1 MASLTH
7 VCVWSSKG
15 WTHITPEE
23 VARSHPGGSV
33 SARSGL
39 FMCEL
44 CGQYVRFVD
53 GDIQTPHFRHSAYEE
68 SKDCPERTFGP
79 GGNYTYVAGEHELP
93 IRIVNITSTGF
104 SFELGLVAVPREL
117 LKKQMRKELT
127 IVPSNKSMT
136 PFVYSYER
144 LNKDVLTYVPI
155 GDCPSEKY
163 TVISSD
169 EIERTYWPRIT
180 NGVRESGAIFDAE
193 SGKMLPDDADVIVG
207 KEYYLLSRG
216 RLYNIYNGVSIRQL
230 LKRNISWSTW
240 YLLQV
245 TATDLTES
253 AAKFFLNYHCRL
265 TSQPISIQPIWPVYV
280 QSPYVI
286 QNSGETTWFLVQGQG
301 ETTTKTYPAATMLY
315 YPSDGGKVCSIE
327 VNERQQLISTGRAK
341 VLEYTY
347 LWKKPLNERAEQPK
361 VTISDIDG
369 NPVPSGLQNNI
380 PQNHIIRVTAPF
392 DGTIRLEKN
401 GFVIEQISLK
411 AEISIELDAIQYGVR
426 VLILQGLDIV
436 WSAEYKKENSEVLS
450 SDDTVNFQNLVHAH
464 GRKIPVSHTLG
475 ATVGL
480 LKNYPKTRKWGSEK
494 IRSGYMEEDALA
506 YYKNFIVMLKSK
518 R

>member
-68 SKDCPERTFGP
+68 SKNCPERTFGP

-193 SGKMLPDDADVIVG
+193 SGKLLLDDADVIVG
-207 KEYYLLSRG
+207 KEYYLLSRV
-216 RLYNIYNGVSIRQL
+216 RPYNIYNGVSIRQL

-240 YLLQV
+240 YLSQV

-265 TSQPISIQPIWPVYV
+265 TS
-280 QSPYVI
+280 
-286 QNSGETTWFLVQGQG
+286 
-301 ETTTKTYPAATMLY
+301 
-315 YPSDGGKVCSIE
+315 
-327 VNERQQLISTGRAK
+327 
-341 VLEYTY
+341 
-347 LWKKPLNERAEQPK
+347 
-361 VTISDIDG
+361 
-369 NPVPSGLQNNI
+369 
-380 PQNHIIRVTAPF
+380 
-392 DGTIRLEKN
+392 
-401 GFVIEQISLK
+401 
-411 AEISIELDAIQYGVR
+411 
-426 VLILQGLDIV
+426 
-436 WSAEYKKENSEVLS
+436 
-450 SDDTVNFQNLVHAH
+450 
-464 GRKIPVSHTLG
+464 
-475 ATVGL
+475 
-480 LKNYPKTRKWGSEK
+480 
-494 IRSGYMEEDALA
+494 
-506 YYKNFIVMLKSK
+506 
-518 R
+518 

>member
-68 SKDCPERTFGP
+68 SKNCPERTFGP
-79 GGNYTYVAGEHELP
+79 EGNYTYVAGEHELP

-127 IVPSNKSMT
+127 IVPSNKLMT

-144 LNKDVLTYVPI
+144 LNRDVLTYVPI
-155 GDCPSEKY
+155 GDYPSEKY

-169 EIERTYWPRIT
+169 EIERTYWPHVT

-193 SGKMLPDDADVIVG
+193 SGKLLLDDADVIVG
-207 KEYYLLSRG
+207 KEYYLLSRV
-216 RLYNIYNGVSIRQL
+216 RPYNIYNGVSIRQL

-240 YLLQV
+240 YLSQV

-253 AAKFFLNYHCRL
+253 AAKFFLTYHCRL

-286 QNSGETTWFLVQGQG
+286 QNSGETTWLLIQGQG

-327 VNERQQLISTGRAK
+327 GNERQQLISTGRAK

-347 LWKKPLNERAEQPK
+347 LWKKPLNERAEQPR
-361 VTISDIDG
+361 VTISDVNG
-369 NPVPSGLQNNI
+369 NPVPSGLQNII
-380 PQNHIIRVTAPF
+380 PQNHIIRVIAPF

-475 ATVGL
+475 ATIIL
-480 LKNYPKTRKWGSEK
+480 LKNYPKTRKWISEK